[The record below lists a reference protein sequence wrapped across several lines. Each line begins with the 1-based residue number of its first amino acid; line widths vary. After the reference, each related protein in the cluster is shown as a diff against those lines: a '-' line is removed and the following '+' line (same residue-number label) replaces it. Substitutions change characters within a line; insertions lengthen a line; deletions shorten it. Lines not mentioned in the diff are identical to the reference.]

1 MNDMS
6 DISDISDISDSSDS
20 SDMGETND
28 IYFDDVVVGAS
39 FTSATHAITVADIAS
54 FCDLT
59 RDHHPLHTDAD
70 YAGSRG
76 FGGVIAHGLYG
87 LALMEG
93 LKTELKLYQNS
104 SIASLGWDRVRFLR
118 PVIAGDVVRVRFEF
132 TEKRASSR
140 PGRGIVTETL
150 RLVNQRDE
158 SVIEAQ
164 HSALLACRSDA
175 TS

>member
-1 MNDMS
+1 MNA
-6 DISDISDISDSSDS
+6 
-20 SDMGETND
+20 TTD
-28 IYFDDVVVGAS
+28 IYFDDVVVGTT
-39 FTSATHAITVADIAS
+39 FTTEPHAITAADIS
-54 FCDLT
+54 HFCDLT

-70 YAGSRG
+70 YASSRG

-118 PVIAGDVVRVRFEF
+118 PVIAGDTVRVSFEF

-140 PGRGIVTETL
+140 PGRGIVIESL
-150 RLVNQRDE
+150 RLLNQRDE
-158 SVIEAQ
+158 CVIEAQ
-164 HSALLACRSDA
+164 HSALLACRPEA
-175 TS
+175 

>member
-6 DISDISDISDSSDS
+6 D
-20 SDMGETND
+20 THD
-28 IYFDDVVVGAS
+28 IYFDDVVVGAK
-39 FTSATHAITVADIAS
+39 FTTDSHAITAADIAR

-132 TEKRASSR
+132 TEKRTSSR
-140 PGRGIVTETL
+140 PGRGIVIETL
-150 RLVNQRDE
+150 RLLNQQGE
-158 SVIEAQ
+158 CVIEAQ

-175 TS
+175 AS

>member
-1 MNDMS
+1 MS
-6 DISDISDISDSSDS
+6 HMS
-20 SDMGETND
+20 ETSD
-28 IYFDDVVVGAS
+28 IYFDDVVVGTV
-39 FTSATHAITVADIAS
+39 FTTTPHAITATDIAS

-59 RDHHPLHTDAD
+59 RDHHPLHTDPA

-104 SIASLGWDRVRFLR
+104 SIASLGWDRVRFLL
-118 PVIAGDVVRVRFEF
+118 PVIAGDTVHVRFEF
-132 TEKRASSR
+132 TGKRASSR
-140 PGRGIVTETL
+140 PGRGIVIESL
-150 RLVNQRDE
+150 RLLNQRNAC
-158 SVIEAQ
+158 VIEAQ
-164 HSALLACRSDA
+164 HSALLACRA

>member
-1 MNDMS
+1 MS
-6 DISDISDISDSSDS
+6 D
-20 SDMGETND
+20 TQD
-28 IYFDDVVVGAS
+28 IYFEDAVVGAT
-39 FTSATHAITVADIAS
+39 FVTGGHAITAADIAR

-70 YAGSRG
+70 YAGARG

-118 PVIAGDVVRVRFEF
+118 PVIAGDTVRVSFEF
-132 TEKRASSR
+132 IEKRASSR
-140 PGRGIVTETL
+140 PGRGIVIESL
-150 RLVNQRDE
+150 RLLNQRDE

-164 HSALLACRSDA
+164 HSALLACRSQA
-175 TS
+175 SA

>member
-1 MNDMS
+1 MS
-6 DISDISDISDSSDS
+6 D
-20 SDMGETND
+20 MNAAHD
-28 IYFDDVVVGAS
+28 IYFDDVVVGAT
-39 FTSATHAITVADIAS
+39 FETPTHAITASDIAR

-118 PVIAGDVVRVRFEF
+118 PVIAGDVVRVGFEF
-132 TEKRASSR
+132 TEKRTSSR
-140 PGRGIVTETL
+140 PGRGIVIETL
-150 RLVNQRDE
+150 RLLNQRDE
-158 SVIEAQ
+158 CVIEAQ
-164 HSALLACRSDA
+164 HSALLACRNDA
-175 TS
+175 AS

>member
-1 MNDMS
+1 MS
-6 DISDISDISDSSDS
+6 
-20 SDMGETND
+20 D
-28 IYFDDVVVGAS
+28 IYFDDVVVGAK
-39 FTSATHAITVADIAS
+39 FETPTHAITAADIAR

-93 LKTELKLYQNS
+93 LKTELRLYQNS

-118 PVIAGDVVRVRFEF
+118 PVIAGDVVRVGFEF
-132 TEKRASSR
+132 TEKRTSSR
-140 PGRGIVTETL
+140 PGRGIVIETL
-150 RLVNQRDE
+150 RLLNQRDE
-158 SVIEAQ
+158 IVIEAQ
-164 HSALLACRSDA
+164 HSALLACRVDA
-175 TS
+175 AS

>member
-1 MNDMS
+1 MS
-6 DISDISDISDSSDS
+6 D
-20 SDMGETND
+20 THD
-28 IYFDDVVVGAS
+28 IYFEDVVVGTT
-39 FTSATHAITVADIAS
+39 FETPTHAITAADIAR

-118 PVIAGDVVRVRFEF
+118 PVIAGDVVRVSFEF
-132 TEKRASSR
+132 TEKRTSSR
-140 PGRGIVTETL
+140 PGRGIVIETL
-150 RLVNQRDE
+150 RLLNQRDE
-158 SVIEAQ
+158 IVIEAQ
-164 HSALLACRSDA
+164 HSALLACRGDMAS
-175 TS
+175 